1 MSVDRASDMKAMY
14 GNDVVYLLGG
24 SLLRYGD
31 KIGEGI
37 KDMREALAKA

>member
-1 MSVDRASDMKAMY
+1 MSLKTANDMRKMY
-14 GNDVVYLLGG
+14 VNDAVYLLGG

-37 KDMREALAKA
+37 VEIKKLLSI

>member
-1 MSVDRASDMKAMY
+1 MSLRTADTMKKMY
-14 GNDVVYLLGG
+14 GNEAVYLLGG

-37 KDMREALAKA
+37 SEIKKALL

>member
-1 MSVDRASDMKAMY
+1 MY
-14 GNDVVYLLGG
+14 GDDVVYLLGG

-37 KDMREALAKA
+37 KDMRAALDAAR